1 MPAIEM
7 NSLRSYVTQLCYC
20 VTVFRFVICRAFQ
33 NNFCWKFTITKS
45 SHAMSSTDRRK
56 YPMVVLLLHCKL
68 ETMYNRL
75 DNLTGGRRRCAVHR
89 PKEFTKFRPWKLL
102 NVGLFI
108 LPHCQR
114 GKSKIRCEIRRPVTQ
129 RRFYFSLTS
138 VSNISRANSADSLK
152 SPLPVCRF
160 GQFSLPPQRSY
171 FFGPPG
177 TFLLILFFN

>member
-1 MPAIEM
+1 MTFKGSKHTPTPPTYFQEVQTTQGPGPTPVIEM

-33 NNFCWKFTITKS
+33 NNLCWKFTITKNS
-45 SHAMSSTDRRK
+45 RATSSTDRRK

-75 DNLTGGRRRCAVHR
+75 DNLTGGRRQCAVHR

-108 LPHCQR
+108 LPALPDR
-114 GKSKIRCEIRRPVTQ
+114 KESKIRCEIRRPVTQ
-129 RRFYFSLTS
+129 LRFYFSLTS
-138 VSNISRANSADSLK
+138 VSNISLAN
-152 SPLPVCRF
+152 
-160 GQFSLPPQRSY
+160 
-171 FFGPPG
+171 
-177 TFLLILFFN
+177 